1 MKNFKN
7 FKNIGLFVKKI
18 TADLDKSQISGI
30 KAAVNQVTKIL
41 EQQNYNLYLDNECLK
56 KSCDLIIVIGGDGS
70 FLSAARTIIDANV
83 PILGIHKGRLGFL
96 ADLNFDK
103 IKYSLM
109 AILSGKYIEERRSLL
124 QASVVP
130 TNNKKINTNCALNDI
145 VFFNGK
151 IPRLMEFEI
160 FIDKQFVLQLRADGL
175 IIATP
180 TGSTA
185 YSLSA
190 GGPILYP
197 TLRVFNLVP
206 MSPHTLSSRPLVINE
221 NSNIQLKLLDHPNNT
236 DCGLSFDGQNYV
248 KLNISDQIIITKYP
262 TELRL
267 IHPVKYNYF
276 TMLREKLGWSKID

>member
-103 IKYSLM
+103 IKSSLM

-130 TNNKKINTNCALNDI
+130 TNNKKISKNCALNDI